1 MYVESLK
8 TLAKRI
14 LYVTLFYSFCRIL
27 FVLFHYSTFDEINL
41 INFLGGIR
49 FDVSVIIYTN
59 LLIIIGHSIPGGFK
73 YEDPYQKI
81 LKLVFF
87 LTNSIFLATNFIDFV
102 YFEFT
107 GRRSTFDLITAKG
120 METEIMGLIPSYVSQ
135 YWYVALSFLVFITF
149 FWKFIPNFKSQKNQI
164 TAVKSMYS
172 ILGFVLVLG
181 LSLVMGRGGIQEKPL
196 SRIDAVNYSN
206 IHTNVIV
213 LNTPFCI
220 MKTLKDK
227 EKLAVLSHFEDD
239 ALQEIYTPIKSYNE
253 GKTMTKKNIVI
264 IIAESFGDENISYS
278 TPEVGNTP
286 FLDSL
291 ITRSVYFP
299 NGYANGRLSNE
310 ALPSILTG
318 VPSIFGEAFINS
330 SYAFNDIE
338 SLPKIL
344 AKQGYESAFF
354 HGAFNGSQNFD
365 QYAKVAGFDSYYGK
379 DEYPTP
385 GHEDGKWGIFDEEF
399 LQFFGEETSRM
410 TPPFLAS
417 IFTIS
422 SHMPFV
428 IPERYKGAFGD
439 SRSMFHESVGYTDY
453 AIKKYFEYA
462 KTQEW
467 YPNTIFVIT
476 ADHCSMLAKKHNQ
489 PPMENYS
496 IPILFFDPSKNTA
509 EINTKNIQQID
520 IMPSILDYLNYPEPF
535 FSFGNS
541 YKEKANLVVNLVNN
555 NYQVMID
562 NYYFIFDG
570 DKITELYDTTNKL
583 DIKDLKHTI
592 TNIKRF
598 ELEQKIKA
606 FLQTFNNNFI
616 NNTVSI
622 KEVSN

>member
-14 LYVTLFYSFCRIL
+14 LYVTLFYSFCRLL
-27 FVLFHYSTFDEINL
+27 FVLFHYSTFDKINF

-73 YEDPYQKI
+73 YGDPYQKI

-87 LTNSIFLATNFIDFV
+87 ITNSIFLATNFIDLV

-149 FWKFIPNFKSQKNQI
+149 FWKFIPNFKTPKTQNSSI
-164 TAVKSMYS
+164 KSVYS

-206 IHTNVIV
+206 INTNVIV

-227 EKLAVLSHFEDD
+227 EQLAVLSHFEDD
-239 ALQEIYTPIKSYNE
+239 ALQEIYTPIKRYNE
-253 GKTMTKKNIVI
+253 GKVMTKKNIVI

-278 TPEVGNTP
+278 TPEMGNTP

-291 ITRSVYFP
+291 ISQSIYFP
-299 NGYANGRLSNE
+299 NGYANGRLSSE

-318 VPSIFGEAFINS
+318 IPSIFGEAFINS

-344 AKQGYESAFF
+344 AKQGYESSFF

-365 QYAKVAGFDSYYGK
+365 HYAKVAGFDAYYGK

-385 GHEDGKWGIFDEEF
+385 GHEDGKWGIYDEEF
-399 LQFFGEETSRM
+399 LRFFGEQTGRM
-410 TPPFLAS
+410 SPPFLAS

-428 IPERYKGAFGD
+428 IPNRYKGAFGD
-439 SRSMFHESVGYTDY
+439 SKSIFHESVGYTDY

-489 PPMENYS
+489 PPMENYA
-496 IPILFFDPSKNTA
+496 IPLLIFDPSNDTP
-509 EINTKNIQQID
+509 EINLKNIQQID
-520 IMPSILDYLNYPEPF
+520 IIPSVLDYLDYPEPF

-541 YKEKANLVVNLVNN
+541 YKNETNLIVNLVNN
-555 NYQVMID
+555 NYQVIID

-570 DKITELYDTTNKL
+570 EKITELYDTTNKSGL
-583 DIKDLKHTI
+583 RNLQNSISDVKKL
-592 TNIKRF
+592 
-598 ELEQKIKA
+598 ELEQEIKA

-622 KEVSN
+622 KEESQ

>member
-14 LYVTLFYSFCRIL
+14 LYVTLFYSFCRLL
-27 FVLFHYSTFDEINL
+27 FVRFHYSTFDEINL

-73 YEDPYQKI
+73 YGGPYLKI

-87 LTNSIFLATNFIDFV
+87 ITNSIFLATNFIDLV

-149 FWKFIPNFKSQKNQI
+149 FWKFIPNFKTPKTQNTS
-164 TAVKSMYS
+164 VKSVYS

-181 LSLVMGRGGIQEKPL
+181 LSLVMGRGSIQEKPL

-206 IHTNVIV
+206 INTNVIV

-239 ALQEIYTPIKSYNE
+239 ALQEIYTPIKHYNE
-253 GKTMTKKNIVI
+253 GKVMTKKNIVI

-291 ITRSVYFP
+291 ISQSIYFP
-299 NGYANGRLSNE
+299 NGYANGRLSSE

-365 QYAKVAGFDSYYGK
+365 HYAKVAGFDAYYGK

-385 GHEDGKWGIFDEEF
+385 GHEDGKWGIYDEEF
-399 LQFFGEETSRM
+399 LRFFGEQTGRM
-410 TPPFLAS
+410 SPPFLAS

-428 IPERYKGAFGD
+428 IPNRYKGAFGD
-439 SRSMFHESVGYTDY
+439 SKSLFHESVGYTDY

-489 PPMENYS
+489 PPMENYA
-496 IPILFFDPSKNTA
+496 IPLLIFDPSNDTP
-509 EINTKNIQQID
+509 EINLKNIQQID
-520 IMPSILDYLNYPEPF
+520 IIPSVLDYLDYPEPF

-541 YKEKANLVVNLVNN
+541 YKNETNLIVNLVNN

-570 DKITELYDTTNKL
+570 EKITELYDTTNKL
-583 DIKDLKHTI
+583 ELRNLQHSISDVKKL
-592 TNIKRF
+592 
-598 ELEQKIKA
+598 ELEQEIKA

-622 KEVSN
+622 KEESK

>member
-1 MYVESLK
+1 MNNYVENLK

-14 LYVTLFYSFCRIL
+14 LYVTLFYSVCRIL
-27 FVLFHYSTFDEINL
+27 FVLAHYSTFDEINL
-41 INFLGGIR
+41 ISFLGGIR
-49 FDVSVIIYTN
+49 FDLSVIIYSN
-59 LLIIIGHSIPGGFK
+59 ILIIIGHSIPGSFK
-73 YEDPYQKI
+73 NGVTYQKI

-87 LTNSIFLATNFIDFV
+87 ITNTVFLGTNFIDLV

-149 FWKFIPNFKSQKNQI
+149 FWKFIPNFKSQNTNKQ
-164 TAVKSMYS
+164 TKKPVHT
-172 ILGFVLVLG
+172 ILGFLLVLG
-181 LSLVMGRGGIQEKPL
+181 LSLVIGRGGIQKKPL
-196 SRIDAVNYSN
+196 SRIDAVKYSN
-206 IHTNVIV
+206 INSNVIV

-227 EKLAVLSHFEDD
+227 EQLAILNHFEDHEI
-239 ALQEIYTPIKSYNE
+239 QEIYSPIKHYNE
-253 GKTMTKKNIVI
+253 GKIMTKKNIVI

-278 TPEVGNTP
+278 STEVGNTP

-291 ITRSVYFP
+291 ISQSIYFP
-299 NGYANGRLSNE
+299 NGYANGRLSSE

-318 VPSIFGEAFINS
+318 VPSIFGESFINS
-330 SYAFNDIE
+330 TYAFNDIE

-344 AKQGYESAFF
+344 TKQGYETAFF

-379 DEYPTP
+379 DEYPKS

-399 LQFFGEETSRM
+399 LKFFGEQTGRM
-410 TPPFLAS
+410 KTPFLAS

-428 IPERYKGAFGD
+428 IPNRYKGTFGD
-439 SRSMFHESVGYTDY
+439 SKSIFHESVGYTDY

-467 YPNTIFVIT
+467 YPNTVFIIT

-496 IPILFFDPSKNTA
+496 IPIIIFDPSNHTP
-509 EINTKNIQQID
+509 EINPKNIQQID
-520 IMPSILDYLNYPEPF
+520 IIPSVLDYLDYPEPF

-541 YKEKANLVVNLVNN
+541 YKNETNLIVNLVNN
-555 NYQVMID
+555 NYQVIID

-570 DKITELYDTTNKL
+570 NKIIEIYDTTNKL
-583 DIKDLKHTI
+583 EIKDLKHTI
-592 TNIKRF
+592 SDIKRF

-616 NNTVSI
+616 NNTLLI
-622 KEVSN
+622 K